1 MIKLAQDLH
10 IEWHVLTDGDDAGQK
25 YASRMGAMLG
35 ESDPLNT
42 RLTILPAH
50 DIEHLFFESGFQ
62 EVYLKAASYNKQ
74 DLEKSNANKI
84 IEKAVHKYSKSELG
98 IAIAEA
104 AELQGVESIPLLL
117 RRLFSRLVGMARSQS
132 G

>member
-25 YASRMGAMLG
+25 YASRMEAMLG
-35 ESDPLNT
+35 ESDP
-42 RLTILPAH
+42 ILPAH

-74 DLEKSNANKI
+74 DLEKSNTNKI
-84 IEKAVHKYSKSELG
+84 IEKQYINTLNLS
-98 IAIAEA
+98 
-104 AELQGVESIPLLL
+104 
-117 RRLFSRLVGMARSQS
+117 
-132 G
+132 